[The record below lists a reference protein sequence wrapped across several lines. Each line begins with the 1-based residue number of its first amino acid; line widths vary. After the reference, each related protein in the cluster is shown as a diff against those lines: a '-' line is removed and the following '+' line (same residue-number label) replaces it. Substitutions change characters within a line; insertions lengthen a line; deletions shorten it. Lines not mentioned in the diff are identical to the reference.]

1 MRIDEE
7 IMKINKKLEEHDVK
21 IKELEKILR
30 ISKAVKQK
38 VYITSSEEG
47 LEKIA
52 EKTGIE
58 KEKIQMI
65 YDLEEEQ
72 LTLLSVVGKDDREKI
87 KNAALLVLLGYKYIF
102 GEDNIL
108 SKEIRRN
115 IAVNRITINNF
126 ATILNDIIPSFICK
140 KGKPKSPKTTYK
152 LTLRGEAEAKELLKE
167 LCKQ

>member
-1 MRIDEE
+1 MKIDEE

-38 VYITSSEEG
+38 VYITNSEEG

-52 EKTGIE
+52 EKTRIA

-65 YDLEEEQ
+65 YDLEGEQ
-72 LTLLSVVGKDDREKI
+72 LTLLSVVGKDDIEKT

-108 SKEIRRN
+108 SKEIRRT
-115 IAVNRITINNF
+115 IAENRISTNNF
-126 ATILNDIIPSFICK
+126 ATILNNIIPSFIVK
-140 KGKPKSPKTTYK
+140 KGKPKSTKTTYR
-152 LTLRGEAEAKELLKE
+152 LTYRGEAEAKELLIE
-167 LCKQ
+167 LCK